1 MAMVINTNNAA
12 NNATRLLDATT
23 RENATTM
30 ARLTSGLRI
39 NGAADDAAGL
49 AITTKMTSQIMGT
62 DQAVRNLNDGMSI
75 AQTMD
80 GAVGEVTS
88 MLQRMRELGIQSMNE
103 TYSATNRTQMN
114 QEYSQ
119 LVTEIDRVAN
129 TTNFNGIQLL
139 NAGDTLSIHAG
150 WQTGADNTIKVSTID
165 INTNVLGTANTYQTK
180 MSLAGAVSFLTFDFN
195 NDGTTDVGF
204 AVSAASSLGAFQMAD
219 RVNQNTTLAAKGI
232 TATASGDV
240 LVIDTGT
247 NNQFGAITA
256 HTTTSAA
263 ASALASAL
271 TNASTVTGSGLAQ
284 TSITTAGAAALAV
297 TYIDSALDSISDFRA
312 KVGAVQ
318 NRMEYSV
325 SNLNNITEN
334 MTAARSQIQDADFA
348 KESANLARQQVLQ
361 QAGMSMLS
369 QANQQSQNVLSLLR

>member
-12 NNATRLLDATT
+12 NNATRLLDSTS
-23 RENATTM
+23 RENSVTM

-49 AITTKMTSQIMGT
+49 AISTKMTSQIRGT

-80 GAVGEVTS
+80 GASGEVTN

-103 TYSATNRTQMN
+103 TYSDTNRNQMN

-139 NAGDTLSIHAG
+139 NSAATVDIQAG
-150 WQTGADNTIKVSTID
+150 WQTSTNDVIGIDTID
-165 INTNVLGTANTYQTK
+165 LNTDTLGTATTYQTGT
-180 MSLAGAVSFLTFDFN
+180 SLASVSILGFDFDL
-195 NDGTTDVGF
+195 DGTSDVGLQ
-204 AVSAASSLGAFQMAD
+204 VSASGSIGVYNMAD
-219 RVNQNTTLAAKGI
+219 RINQDATLAAKGI
-232 TATASGDV
+232 TATVSGTA

-247 NNQFGAITA
+247 KNQFGAITA
-256 HTTTSAA
+256 FTGTSAP
-263 ASALASAL
+263 ASAVPAQLL
-271 TNASTVTGSGLAQ
+271 NNSTVAGSGLIN
-284 TSITTAGAAALAV
+284 TNISTAGAAKTAV
-297 TYIDSALDSISDFRA
+297 AYIDSALDSLSDFRA

-325 SNLNNITEN
+325 SNLNNVTEN

-369 QANQQSQNVLSLLR
+369 QANQSSQNVLSLLR

>member
-12 NNATRLLDATT
+12 NNATRLLDITS
-23 RENATTM
+23 RDNATTM

-49 AITTKMTSQIMGT
+49 AIATKMTSQIMGT

-80 GAVGEVTS
+80 GATGEVTA

-103 TYSATNRTQMN
+103 TYSDTNRAQMN
-114 QEYSQ
+114 QEYTQ

-139 NAGDTLSIHAG
+139 NSAQTVDIQAG
-150 WQTGADNTIKVSTID
+150 WQTSTNDVIGVSTID
-165 INTNVLGTANTYQTK
+165 LNTSTLGTVTTYTTA
-180 MSLAGAVSFLTFDFN
+180 MSFTGSQSIIGFDFDLDGSNDVGLQAGAS
-195 NDGTTDVGF
+195 G
-204 AVSAASSLGAFQMAD
+204 SLGAFNLAD
-219 RVNQNTTLAAKGI
+219 QVNNNATLAAQGI
-232 TATASGDV
+232 TATVSGTALV
-240 LVIDTGT
+240 LNTGT
-247 NNQFGAITA
+247 TNLYGAVTLFSGG
-256 HTTTSAA
+256 SAA
-263 ASALASAL
+263 TDAVVGGTLNNSTISGGALNT
-271 TNASTVTGSGLAQ
+271 TNIS
-284 TSITTAGAAALAV
+284 TAGAAKTAV
-297 TYIDSALDSISDFRA
+297 GFIDSALDSLSDFRA

-325 SNLNNITEN
+325 SNLNNVTEN

-348 KESANLARQQVLQ
+348 RESANLARQQVLQ

>member
-12 NNATRLLDATT
+12 NNATRLLDQTAGA
-23 RENATTM
+23 NATTM

-49 AITTKMTSQIMGT
+49 AIATKMSSQIMGT

-80 GAVGEVTS
+80 GATGEVTN

-103 TYSATNRTQMN
+103 TYSDTNRAQMN
-114 QEYSQ
+114 QEYQQ

-139 NAGDTLSIHAG
+139 NSGGTIDIQAG
-150 WQTGADNTIKVSTID
+150 WQTSTNDVIGISTLD
-165 INTNVLGTANTYQTK
+165 INTDTLGTATTYQTK
-180 MSLAGAVSFLTFDFN
+180 ISAGGAVSIIGFDFN
-195 NDGTTDVGF
+195 LDGKSDVGF
-204 AVSAASSLGAFQMAD
+204 NVSNASSLGAFKLAD
-219 RVNQNTTLAAKGI
+219 QINQNTTLAAKGI

-240 LVIDTGT
+240 IVIDTGT
-247 NNQFGAITA
+247 NNLFGAVTA
-256 HTTTSAA
+256 FKTNSAA
-263 ASALASAL
+263 SNALASA
-271 TNASTVTGSGLAQ
+271 TVNASTVAGSGLAN
-284 TSITTAGAAALAV
+284 TTISTAGAAKLAV
-297 TYIDSALDSISDFRA
+297 SYIDSALDSISDFRA

-318 NRMEYSV
+318 NRMDYSV

-334 MTAARSQIQDADFA
+334 MTAARSQIQDADYA
-348 KESANLARQQVLQ
+348 RESANLARQQVLQ

>member
-12 NNATRLLDATT
+12 NNATRLLDSTS
-23 RENATTM
+23 RENSVTM

-39 NGAADDAAGL
+39 NGASDDAAGL
-49 AITTKMTSQIMGT
+49 AISTKMTSQIRGT

-80 GAVGEVTS
+80 GASGEVTN

-103 TYSATNRTQMN
+103 TYSDTNRSQMN

-139 NAGDTLSIHAG
+139 NSAGTVNIQAG
-150 WQTGADNTIKVSTID
+150 WQTSTNDVIGISTID
-165 INTNVLGTANTYQTK
+165 LNTDSLGTANNYKTAIDVLG
-180 MSLAGAVSFLTFDFN
+180 SVDVLTFDFDA
-195 NDGTTDVGF
+195 DGNTDVGF
-204 AVSAASSLGAFQMAD
+204 LTADSGSLGAYELAD
-219 RVNQNTTLAAKGI
+219 QINQDTTLAAKGI
-232 TATASGDV
+232 TATVSGTD
-240 LVIDTGT
+240 LIIDTGT
-247 NNQFGAITA
+247 TNLYGAVTA
-256 HTTTSAA
+256 HVNTSGA
-263 ASALASAL
+263 ASAITGA
-271 TNASTVTGSGLAQ
+271 TIQVSTVTGSGIVN
-284 TSITTAGAAALAV
+284 TNISTAGNAKTAV
-297 TYIDSALDSISDFRA
+297 AYIDSALDSLSDFRA

-318 NRMEYSV
+318 NRMEYST
-325 SNLNNITEN
+325 SNLNNVTEN

-369 QANQQSQNVLSLLR
+369 QANQSSQNVLSLLR

>member
-12 NNATRLLDATT
+12 NNATRLLDSTS
-23 RENATTM
+23 RDNATTM

-49 AITTKMTSQIMGT
+49 AISTKMTSQILGT

-80 GAVGEVTS
+80 GATGEVTN

-103 TYSATNRTQMN
+103 TYSDTNRSQMN
-114 QEYSQ
+114 QEYQQ

-139 NAGDTLSIHAG
+139 NSANTIDIQAG
-150 WQTGADNTIKVSTID
+150 WQTSTNDVIGIDTLDVNTDT
-165 INTNVLGTANTYQTK
+165 LGTATTFQTG
-180 MSLAGAVSFLTFDFN
+180 MSVTGSKSIIGFDFDLDGTNDVGLAAGASGSVGVFN
-195 NDGTTDVGF
+195 
-204 AVSAASSLGAFQMAD
+204 LAD
-219 RVNQNTTLAAKGI
+219 QINQDATLAAKGI
-232 TATASGDV
+232 TATVSGKA
-240 LVIDTGT
+240 LVINTGT
-247 NNQFGAITA
+247 TNLYGAVTQFSGG
-256 HTTTSAA
+256 SAA
-263 ASALASAL
+263 
-271 TNASTVTGSGLAQ
+271 TDGVVGGTVNASTTTGGALNTTTVS
-284 TSITTAGAAALAV
+284 TAGGAKTAV
-297 TYIDSALDSISDFRA
+297 GFIDSALDSISDFRA

-318 NRMEYSV
+318 NRMDYSV
-325 SNLNNITEN
+325 SNLNNVTEN